1 MVELDRGDKGGMAAP
16 NRIQIGDTLG
26 DGSVLRLLPGG
37 LRNAVRRLGVR
48 RPKPRER
55 RLMRVAAGIFPAIQ
69 NIEMMAVADGQ
80 QLLVGKTF
88 DECCR
93 DAKCIERALTLFE
106 VAWQTG
112 LTDLR
117 PSATAAPLPW
127 GNTRTPLG
135 ACGLSVGQG
144 QQVFLKM
151 AVALIF
157 KDNRQAYER
166 LIKFIDEKSSLAR
179 MRLLSSIDPLSLAE
193 LQTGWGRRFA
203 ELLTTKDDH
212 YAAAVRRLKPFQVRS
227 MRQVM
232 EAKFVNCLEWP
243 PDMVDAVSESFQCVE
258 QFRDLGDFFIM
269 LTTTEAIHAIGRWER
284 RDITTHVNAERKKQG
299 KAPLK
304 GRRWDTDIAHIKRVL
319 GTQFGILLERD
330 AGLIDLFGELYASRI
345 RLLSEPQR
353 GTAIEQFQLLAKR
366 YLAYLTS
373 PMLEALMRP
382 EGADGEELNF
392 AEMIGVL
399 EGLFMK
405 NGLGTGFFEGAFQT
419 EEGVRAVRNLIGEY
433 IDMKRRGAAK
443 ANTDVAALVRDS
455 DLFDRHLVPLMG
467 RKKKPLPA

>member
-1 MVELDRGDKGGMAAP
+1 MAAP
-16 NRIQIGDTLG
+16 RRIQIDDALG
-26 DGSVLRLLPGG
+26 DGPVLRLLPGS
-37 LRNAVRRLGVR
+37 LRDSMRRLMLR
-48 RPKPRER
+48 RLKIRER
-55 RLMRVAAGIFPAIQ
+55 RLMRVAAAIFPAIQ
-69 NIEMMAVADGQ
+69 NIEAMAVAEGQ
-80 QLLVGKTF
+80 QLLAGKTF

-93 DAKCIERALTLFE
+93 DARCIERALTLFE

-127 GNTRTPLG
+127 GNTRAPLG
-135 ACGLSVGQG
+135 ACGLSVGQA
-144 QQVFLKM
+144 QPFFLKM

-157 KDNRQAYER
+157 KDNPQAYER

-179 MRLLSSIDPLSLAE
+179 MRLLSSIDALSLAE
-193 LQTGWGRRFA
+193 LQTGWGRRFS

-212 YAAAVRRLKPFQVRS
+212 YAAAVRRLKPFQARS

-232 EAKFVNCLEWP
+232 DAKFVDCLEWP
-243 PDMVDAVSESFQCVE
+243 PEMIDAVSESFQCVE

-269 LTTTEAIHAIGRWER
+269 LKTCEAIQAIGRWER
-284 RDITTHVNAERKKQG
+284 RDITARVNAERKKQG
-299 KAPLK
+299 KSPLK

-319 GTQFGILLERD
+319 GTQFGTLLERD

-345 RLLSEPQR
+345 RPLNEPQR
-353 GTAIEQFQLLAKR
+353 GAAIEQYQLLAKR
-366 YLAYLTS
+366 YLGYLT
-373 PMLEALMRP
+373 PAMLEALMRP
-382 EGADGEELNF
+382 EGPEGEQLTF

-405 NGLGTGFFEGAFQT
+405 NGLGTAFFEGAFQT
-419 EEGVRAVRNLIGEY
+419 DEGVKAVRNLIGDY

-443 ANTDVAALVRDS
+443 ANTDVAALIRDS

-467 RKKKPLPA
+467 RKKKPLPV